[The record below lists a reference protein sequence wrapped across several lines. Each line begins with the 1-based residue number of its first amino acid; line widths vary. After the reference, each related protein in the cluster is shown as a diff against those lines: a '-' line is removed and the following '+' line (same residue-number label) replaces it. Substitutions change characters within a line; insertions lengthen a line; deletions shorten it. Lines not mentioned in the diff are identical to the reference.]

1 MKRILAPYGV
11 NPKNLNQHL
20 IDIGFIPQ
28 KKDIIEIKNELLF
41 VYYNI
46 IKKERENLEEE
57 LDIIYKYYNYGDEYD
72 KNKIIKEDLQNKIN
86 YSTDC
91 LIYPFDDGIIDY
103 DAISEGYV
111 EDDNSFEYSIDEF
124 DDYGDYYDDYSH
136 RRKN

>member
-1 MKRILAPYGV
+1 MILVLYR
-11 NPKNLNQHL
+11 K
-20 IDIGFIPQ
+20 

-41 VYYNI
+41 VDYNI
-46 IKKERENLEEE
+46 IKKEREKLEEE

-124 DDYGDYYDDYSH
+124 DDYYFENFNKWD
-136 RRKN
+136 